1 MIVPLAKKG
10 LGWLLLGALAWL
22 VGCDTGAGYAKK
34 DGAWIYDG
42 KRQFVPL
49 DPASF
54 RRLDKLFARD
64 AQRGYYRGEVI
75 EGSEGKSFEVFSEHE
90 ARDARAVF
98 YADTYRKGQE
108 YWTVQHVKTHA
119 IAGAD
124 PASYRVLEHGYAR
137 DAGHAFYEGLA
148 FKVRDPASFEP
159 LNPFFARDAQ
169 RGYFER
175 IEIPGSHGASFALLD
190 IREAEFARDRAQVYH
205 GHIDTREANKQVPV
219 LRVLRG
225 ADAATIRVVGRG
237 YAADAKGLWFRSQPV
252 AGADLASF
260 KINADFASDT
270 DASDAARSY
279 RQGVPFTAAS
289 TGTAKAP

>member
-1 MIVPLAKKG
+1 MAARKKG
-10 LGWLLLGALAWL
+10 LVWLLLSLLTWL
-22 VGCDTGAGYAKK
+22 VGCDVSSGYAKK
-34 DGAWIYDG
+34 DGAWIYGG

-54 RRLDKLFARD
+54 RPLDTLFARD
-64 AQRGYYRGEVI
+64 AQRGYYCGSVI
-75 EGSEGKSFEVFSEHE
+75 EDSEGKSFEVLSEHE
-90 ARDARAVF
+90 ARDARAVY

-108 YWTVQHVKTHA
+108 YWTVQHIKTHV

-124 PASYRVLEHGYAR
+124 PASYRVLEHSYAR

-159 LNPFFARDAQ
+159 LNPRFARDAQ
-169 RGYFER
+169 RGYYER

-190 IREAEFARDRAQVYH
+190 IRDSEFARDRAQVYH
-205 GHIDTREANKQVPV
+205 GHIDTTEPNQQVPV

-225 ADAATIRVVGRG
+225 ADAATIRIVGRG
-237 YAADAKGLWFRSQPV
+237 YVADAKGLWFRSQPV

-260 KINADFASDT
+260 KINADNAGDVDAT
-270 DASDAARSY
+270 DAAHSY
-279 RQGVPFTAAS
+279 RQGVQVTV
-289 TGTAKAP
+289 TAKAPGP